1 MYTDRREQNKFESE
15 DVVRAYLIK
24 RDVPHYQRVFQA
36 LERRPL
42 PISFSIWGL
51 LFGGQWLFFRRM
63 FGLGTVYVLISAVF
77 SYFITRGDIS
87 WIFLLLFQLLWAPCM
102 NCLYKRSIDK
112 KVEKV
117 MEMPYEQRR
126 IFLEKYK
133 GVSWGFFT
141 LTVILIILTYF
152 FMLMNTAQ
160 YVKQNGI

>member
-1 MYTDRREQNKFESE
+1 MYTNHREQNKFDSE

-87 WIFLLLFQLLWAPCM
+87 WIFLLLFQLIWAPCM
-102 NCLYKRSIDK
+102 NFLYKRSIDK

-117 MEMPYEQRR
+117 MRMPYEKRR

-133 GVSWGFFT
+133 GVSWVFFT
-141 LTVILIILTYF
+141 LTVIFIILMYII
-152 FMLMNTAQ
+152 MLIGTADYIRQ
-160 YVKQNGI
+160 YGL

>member
-24 RDVPHYQRVFQA
+24 RDVPHYQRVFEA

-42 PISFSIWGL
+42 PISFNLWGL
-51 LFGGQWLFFRRM
+51 LFGLQWLFFRRM
-63 FGLGTVYVLISAVF
+63 FGWGTIYAVIGIAF
-77 SYFITRGDIS
+77 SYFAKKGVIS
-87 WIFLLLFQLLWAPCM
+87 WIFPLLFQLLWAPCM